1 MSASNVN
8 VVSNIYIRNPDSIS
22 GTRDNLNKDPVFVAK
37 VSGTAA
43 LAEIRNRTRG
53 IAATVKLNS
62 VQEEELMQG
71 AQCSYAIKGDTVYG
85 KVLNNGKIE
94 YQCRCENTECHNYSK
109 CNPKKFD
116 REAVKPI
123 EVDVPAESIDILTWV
138 DLFDNKA
145 ELQEQKEINQ
155 VPEEETVNITE
166 IVKDKS
172 EYIPIDALQAIH
184 EIIESDIDGHI
195 LVNAGPGT
203 GKTYTAIQRLM
214 FVLQQVEPEECDRIL
229 VLCYTRAAVGEIRK
243 RIEDGIR
250 SQSLPNE
257 AAEISIATLDSF
269 ATSYLLTF
277 DDISQKLGEYDYNK
291 RIQLFNQ
298 KMAEEDFDDFRY
310 CIIDELQDLVNDR
323 ALMTLQL
330 IKALRCGYLLLGD
343 KWQAIYD
350 YDCKSDNSMNSTQ
363 FYAALKEHLPSDIRK
378 YEIIGNKRQTE
389 LLNKQSEKLRYE
401 LLHYNKKSLREQ
413 FSESLYSMPKYRGT
427 AERFGEKDILES
439 TAILCRNNGEA
450 EYMSWLLHKNQV
462 KHNLVRTNSPKLTIH
477 RCIADALWDLAAER
491 ITAEHFR
498 NRLTVRSGMTENDAQ
513 VVFAALSDLLYEEYR
528 DYIECNL
535 LAKKLC
541 QNGDLPDC
549 ILNVNDS
556 LLTVST
562 IHKAKGR
569 EFEKVYLLG
578 YRYEPNEDDDTP
590 NTEEERVL
598 YVAETRPKKEIA
610 LLPKQ
615 NNFTWFFRKNRNNRW
630 IRTER
635 IPYREPHC
643 AAFATGL
650 EEDIDYSSFVK
661 GELEEA
667 LIRQEYISSRVRSGD
682 TVKLRLNNGN
692 YDIYHEN
699 TVIGRMSASYV
710 SELTSR
716 FTDDRCYIYQL
727 PTVISD
733 LYVENVFTYVSS
745 TEFDNI
751 PLLFRSNRF
760 WLAVE
765 ITGFGKTIWQENHK

>member
-22 GTRDNLNKDPVFVAK
+22 GTRDDLNKDPVFVAK

-43 LAEIRNRTRG
+43 LAEIKNRTRG
-53 IAATVKLNS
+53 ISATVKLS
-62 VQEEELMQG
+62 PIQEEELNQG
-71 AQCSYAIKGDTVYG
+71 TQCSYAIKGDTVFG

-94 YQCRCENTECHNYSK
+94 YECRCENTECYRYNK

-116 REAVKPI
+116 REAVKSI
-123 EVDVPAESIDILTWV
+123 EVDVPAESIDTLTWV

-145 ELQEQKEINQ
+145 ELQEQIEINR
-155 VPEEETVNITE
+155 VPKEETVNITE
-166 IVKDKS
+166 ISKDKS
-172 EYIPIDALQAIH
+172 EYIPINAEQAITK
-184 EIIESDIDGHI
+184 IIESDINGHI
-195 LVNAGPGT
+195 LVNAGPGA

-214 FVLQQVEPEECDRIL
+214 FVLHQVEPEECDRIL
-229 VLCYTRAAVGEIRK
+229 VLCYTRAAVGEIRQ

-250 SQSLPNE
+250 NRSLPNE
-257 AAEISIATLDSF
+257 AAGVSVATLDSF
-269 ATSYLLTF
+269 ATGYLLTF
-277 DDISQKLGEYDYNK
+277 DDISQKLGEFDYNK

-298 KMAEEDFDDFRY
+298 KMTAEDFEDFRY

-343 KWQAIYD
+343 KCQAIYD

-378 YEIIGNKRQTE
+378 YEITGNKRQTE
-389 LLNKQSEKLRYE
+389 WLNKQSEKLRYE
-401 LLHYNKKSLREQ
+401 LLHYHKQSLREK
-413 FSESLYSMPKYRGT
+413 FRESLATMLKYRGA
-427 AERFGEKDILES
+427 AEIFGDNDIRES

-450 EYMSWLLHKNQV
+450 EYMSWLLHKNHV

-477 RCIADALWDLAAER
+477 RCIADALWDFAAER
-491 ITAEHFR
+491 ISAVNFQT
-498 NRLTVRSGMTENDAQ
+498 RLTVRSGMTEKDAQ
-513 VVFAALSDLLYEEYR
+513 AVFAALSDLLYEEYR
-528 DYIECNL
+528 DYIECKL

-541 QNGDLPDC
+541 QIGDLPDC
-549 ILNVNDS
+549 ILNINDS

-635 IPYREPHC
+635 IPYHDPHC

-650 EEDIDYSSFVK
+650 EEDIDYSSFVQ

-667 LIRQEYISSRVRSGD
+667 LNRQEYIASQVHSGD
-682 TVKLRLNNGN
+682 MVKLRLNNGN
-692 YDIYHEN
+692 YDICHEN
-699 TVIGRMSASYV
+699 NVIGRMSASYIG
-710 SELTSR
+710 ELTSR
-716 FTDDRCYIYQL
+716 FNDDRCYIYQL

-745 TEFDNI
+745 IEYENI
-751 PLLFRSNRF
+751 PLQFRSNRF

-765 ITGFGKTIWQENHK
+765 ITGFGKTIWQEN